1 MTQRRTRRRERSSR
15 REKTVDE
22 TIYLSGRRR
31 GAILKQEVWS
41 EAGEVV
47 KYSLAYIDLRLTTA
61 DNGRVLGY
69 DSSHGQHHRHFMG
82 GVEEID
88 FVSYEA
94 VLLRFRREVEAMW
107 RQEDETR
114 KGQDRR

>member
-1 MTQRRTRRRERSSR
+1 MTPRRTRRSKRTGA

-47 KYSLAYIDLRLTTA
+47 KYCLAYIDLRLMTA
-61 DNGRVLGY
+61 DNGLVLGY

-82 GVEEID
+82 RG
-88 FVSYEA
+88 
-94 VLLRFRREVEAMW
+94 
-107 RQEDETR
+107 
-114 KGQDRR
+114 

>member
-1 MTQRRTRRRERSSR
+1 MTQRKTRQKERSSR

-22 TIYLSGRRR
+22 TIYLSGKRR

-69 DSSHGQHHRHFMG
+69 DSSHG
-82 GVEEID
+82 
-88 FVSYEA
+88 
-94 VLLRFRREVEAMW
+94 RRRGDW
-107 RQEDETR
+107 RCQL
-114 KGQDRR
+114 

>member
-1 MTQRRTRRRERSSR
+1 MTQRRTRRRSERS
-15 REKTVDE
+15 RERERTVDE

-47 KYSLAYIDLRLTTA
+47 KYSLAYIDLRLTTV
-61 DNGRVLGY
+61 DNVRVLAY

-82 GVEEID
+82 QIEEIEYAG
-88 FVSYEA
+88 YEA
-94 VLLRFRREVEAMW
+94 VLLRFRREVEELW
-107 RQEDETR
+107 RQR
-114 KGQDRR
+114 

>member
-1 MTQRRTRRRERSSR
+1 MANARKRRHEACGR

-47 KYSLAYIDLRLTTA
+47 KYSLAYMDLRFTGV

-69 DSSHGQHHRHFMG
+69 DSSHGHHHRHFRG
-82 GVEEID
+82 EVEEVD
-88 FVSYEA
+88 YAGYEA
-94 VLLRFRREVEAMW
+94 VLLRFRQEVEELW

-114 KGQDRR
+114 